1 MNYTVEAFFEENLS
15 GSDREKGEKNERE
28 KVRVANPNRHCN
40 GFD

>member
-1 MNYTVEAFFEENLS
+1 MKYTVEAFFEENLS